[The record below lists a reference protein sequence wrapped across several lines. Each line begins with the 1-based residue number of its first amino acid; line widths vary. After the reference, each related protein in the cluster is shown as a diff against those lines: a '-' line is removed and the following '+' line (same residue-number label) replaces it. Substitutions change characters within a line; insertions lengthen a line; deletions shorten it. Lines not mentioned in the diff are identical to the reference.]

1 MVAHVLKH
9 LDLFKHWLRGR
20 IREFYGTEDGNLGPF
35 SVKSYLQW
43 MLEDRVWGDMIC
55 CYLLASMWGCRLTVL
70 QGDTCK
76 EIRIRHDVSLKDA
89 DVCLL
94 YNSDSFNGHYS
105 AICRDDELLLETE
118 KVTPKQGYRKEL
130 DVEWERNVKAKEM
143 GFRVVGDLGGRTDND
158 MVSISGDM
166 FDGLLKDRDFAT
178 KVRMFVV
185 TQEGGRGDTGG
196 SGSTGDR
203 GDRGSS
209 RLVEESS
216 QDDMEIDEEVRKEEF
231 IRGRQAVTSAK
242 GTLAQQ
248 GLSKIILERCTRAKL
263 DFYVLSVKRDL
274 IQEWGWRTIR
284 TNVWKGRRGQKML

>member
-1 MVAHVLKH
+1 
-9 LDLFKHWLRGR
+9 
-20 IREFYGTEDGNLGPF
+20 
-35 SVKSYLQW
+35 
-43 MLEDRVWGDMIC
+43 MIC
-55 CYLLASMWGCRLTVL
+55 CYLLVSMWGCRLTVL

-89 DVCLL
+89 DICLL

-130 DVEWERNVKAKEM
+130 DVEWERNVKAKDM
-143 GFRVVGDLGGRTDND
+143 GLRVVGDLGGRTDSE
-158 MVSISGDM
+158 MVLISRDM

-178 KVRMFVV
+178 KVRRFVE

-196 SGSTGDR
+196 SGSTGNR

-216 QDDMEIDEEVRKEEF
+216 QDDMEIDEEVKDRR
-231 IRGRQAVTSAK
+231 IHRGGQGVISAK
-242 GTLAQQ
+242 GILAQQ

-263 DFYVLSVKRDL
+263 DLYVLSVKRDL

-284 TNVWKGRRGQKML
+284 TNVWKRRMGQKML

>member
-1 MVAHVLKH
+1 
-9 LDLFKHWLRGR
+9 
-20 IREFYGTEDGNLGPF
+20 
-35 SVKSYLQW
+35 
-43 MLEDRVWGDMIC
+43 MLEDKMWGDMIC

-94 YNSDSFNGHYS
+94 YNSDIFNGHYS
-105 AICRDDELLLETE
+105 AICRDDEMLLETE
-118 KVTPKQGYRKEL
+118 KVTPKQRYRKEL
-130 DVEWERNVKAKEM
+130 GVEWERNVKVKDM
-143 GFRVVGDLGGRTDND
+143 GFRVVGDLGGRTDSD
-158 MVSISGDM
+158 MVLISGDM

-178 KVRMFVV
+178 KVRRSVE

-196 SGSTGDR
+196 SGST

-216 QDDMEIDEEVRKEEF
+216 QDDMEIDEEVKERR
-231 IRGRQAVTSAK
+231 IHGGRQGVTSAK

-284 TNVWKGRRGQKML
+284 TNVWKERRGQKML